1 MESKGLKQVQDRSV
15 EMGKHLFPYFKL
27 SSSFSLTLNEI
38 SKFLDS
44 ETFLLRKC
52 CQSASLFNFKGK
64 KIFLN
69 TSRIRSQSATSAVS
83 FLNH

>member
-1 MESKGLKQVQDRSV
+1 MENKGLKQVQDRSV

-27 SSSFSLTLNEI
+27 PSSFSLTLNEI

-52 CQSASLFNFKGK
+52 CQVQVSSILKEK

>member
-1 MESKGLKQVQDRSV
+1 MENKGLKQVQDRSV

-27 SSSFSLTLNEI
+27 PSSFSLTLNEI

-64 KIFLN
+64 KNFLKHEQD
-69 TSRIRSQSATSAVS
+69 SISECHVCSLLS
-83 FLNH
+83 